1 MIVENWLASLG
12 KVFNF
17 CSWVF
22 VSSDRAFFIL
32 DRDELATGSS
42 GESSW
47 RNFHPLDMGFGG
59 IGTR

>member
-12 KVFNF
+12 KVLNF

-42 GESSW
+42 GES
-47 RNFHPLDMGFGG
+47 
-59 IGTR
+59 

>member
-1 MIVENWLASLG
+1 
-12 KVFNF
+12 
-17 CSWVF
+17 
-22 VSSDRAFFIL
+22 
-32 DRDELATGSS
+32 LATGSS